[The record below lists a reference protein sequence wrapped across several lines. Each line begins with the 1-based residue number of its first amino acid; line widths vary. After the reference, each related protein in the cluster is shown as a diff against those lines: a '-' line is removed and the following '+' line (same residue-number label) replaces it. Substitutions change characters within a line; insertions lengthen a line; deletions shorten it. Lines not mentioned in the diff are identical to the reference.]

1 MDLFPLPLF
10 PAGSLASSVITTV
23 WVGVFVLVFFNLRFG
38 WVLSGLVVPGYIVP
52 LLVMKPWAAAVVC
65 VEACLTYAIV
75 WCFSEYLSQW
85 GRWSNFFGRDRF
97 FALVL
102 CSVMIRLLFDA
113 VLLPDLGEWLNARW
127 NLQFDYRSNLH
138 SFGLIIIAMMAN
150 QFWKTGFVRGLPQV
164 ATTCAIT
171 YVIVRYGLM
180 EYTNFTMSNLGYMY
194 EDFAASIL
202 GSPKAYMIVL
212 MTALLSS
219 RLNLYYGWD
228 FNGILVPSL
237 IALQWSQ
244 PLKIVTSFVETYC
257 ILVMA
262 NLILQTP
269 MFRRMTIEGGRK
281 LLLFFNISFAYKMIL
296 GYVIVWCMPQVK
308 VTDFFGFGYLLPT
321 LMAVKMHDKDIIA
334 RLTRATLQTSLS
346 AVTIACIIGFS
357 LTHLPAL
364 RSWPSPAPAEAT
376 LSLRH
381 LPNMELIEIIRK
393 DKASLYQSQ
402 FAQEV
407 ALPLPHEID
416 IFTAAIRTLRSHLG
430 SPNTWLLQQAQ
441 SLLSEVNYQI
451 TVIQDRYLYLHEDD
465 TQHGWGSYVLDL
477 HAPANGLL
485 IEVPAP
491 LDARPLLEAATQF
504 FITHSGRALAIAGI
518 DRLAHSDPSVDVLRT
533 PQSLFHAFH
542 KEMARDNVLQ
552 IRADRLSKTRP
563 TKKPHIPGEPNQD
576 PSRNRLWVK
585 STLPAGLDLVR
596 LKALVSDFRVHW
608 TRPPWPNLQREVT
621 RTGFAELFLTTPS
634 LHLLLFQP
642 TMPHLNIGVRLPTE
656 LFEGSLSSWLVQDK
670 THIAALGTDLYEVP
684 KLRDLLLFDAEILTP
699 ITQFIQRQETSQD
712 WSELIWND
720 LHTIA
725 VAAQTYGYRLI
736 HLRSSLQEEYAV
748 LAEKPTEPTS
758 RRHWG
763 TYIWRI
769 GRAKPYLIQAPHPLL
784 EMNSVNYAM
793 SLFNRLRGR
802 ALFISGAHPKANRDG
817 SADVITMRNARSL
830 FNLAYQ
836 VLLRE
841 SGTTPMMAIQ
851 SRGLSAHSEHLPA
864 DTDAVI
870 AFANGAAHAAVLS
883 PLGQQLLTALEQEGL
898 QVRFVDGS
906 LETVGYESSGIVQ
919 AHYLDAT
926 SNKELVLLWL
936 SAQTRRRYRQQSQNR
951 WQEAQFN
958 ALHIPTLQADLTSY
972 IAEQSAGADVMSVP
986 EALQDHLQLYIHSQD
1001 IIHLRQLIRDWPS
1014 YRFERLLDVHSQQ
1027 AYVLVY
1033 RNPSELALIANLSP
1047 KTPETTVRTAPRR
1060 QDGTDIRQFVD
1071 TRARWLQWAA
1081 E

>member
-1 MDLFPLPLF
+1 
-10 PAGSLASSVITTV
+10 
-23 WVGVFVLVFFNLRFG
+23 RFG
-38 WVLSGLVVPGYIVP
+38 GLLSGLVVPGYIVP

-102 CSVMIRLLFDA
+102 CSVLIRLIFDA
-113 VLLPDLGEWLNARW
+113 LILPDLGAWLNSRW
-127 NLQFDYRSNLH
+127 NWQFDYRSNLH

-150 QFWKTGFVRGLPQV
+150 QFWKTGFARALPQV

-202 GSPKAYMIVL
+202 GSPKAYIIVL
-212 MTALLSS
+212 TTALLSS
-219 RLNLYYGWD
+219 RLNLHYGWD

-244 PLKIVTSFVETYC
+244 PLKIFTSFVETYC

-262 NLILQTP
+262 NFILQAP
-269 MFRRMTIEGGRK
+269 IFRRMTIEGGRK
-281 LLLFFNISFAYKMIL
+281 LLLFFNISFAYKMLL

-334 RLTRATLQTSLS
+334 RLTRATLQTSFA
-346 AVTIACIIGFS
+346 AVLMACIIGFS
-357 LTHLPAL
+357 LTHLPSL
-364 RSWPSPAPAEAT
+364 RTWPSPATAEVT

-381 LPNMELIEIIRK
+381 LPHTELIELIRK

-402 FAQEV
+402 FAQDV
-407 ALPLPHEID
+407 TQPLPHEID
-416 IFTAAIRTLRSHLG
+416 IFTAAIRTLQSHIE
-430 SPNTWLLQQAQ
+430 SSNTRLLQRAQ
-441 SLLSEVNYQI
+441 DLLSEVNYQI
-451 TVIQDRYLYLHEDD
+451 DVIQDRYLYLHENDAP
-465 TQHGWGSYVLDL
+465 HGWGSYVLDL
-477 HAPANGLL
+477 QASAHELL
-485 IEVPAP
+485 IEVPTP
-491 LDARPLLEAATQF
+491 LDDRPLLEAATQF
-504 FITHSGRALAIAGI
+504 FITHSGRGLAIAGI
-518 DRLAHSDPSVDVLRT
+518 DRWANSDASVDMLRT
-533 PQSLFHAFH
+533 PQSFFHAFH

-552 IRADRLSKTRP
+552 IRADKVSKIQAPRGRRLL
-563 TKKPHIPGEPNQD
+563 GELHKA
-576 PSRNRLWVK
+576 SLSSRLWVK
-585 STLPAGLDLVR
+585 STLPIGLDLVR
-596 LKALVSDFRVHW
+596 LKALVSDFRIHW
-608 TRPPWPNLQREVT
+608 TRPPWTNVQREAT
-621 RTGFAELFLTTPS
+621 RTGFAELFLTTSS
-634 LHLLLFQP
+634 LHRLLFHP
-642 TMPHLNIGVRLPTE
+642 IVPNLNVGAQLPTE
-656 LFEGSLSSWLVQDK
+656 QFAGSLSSWLLQDK
-670 THIAALGTDLYEVP
+670 THIAPSGTDLYKVP
-684 KLRDLLLFDAEILTP
+684 KLEDLLLFDAEILTP
-699 ITQFIQRQETSQD
+699 ITQLTQRQETSQD
-712 WSELIWND
+712 WSELTWND
-720 LHTIA
+720 FHTIA
-725 VAAQTYGYRLI
+725 LAAQTYGYRLI
-736 HLRSSLQEEYAV
+736 HLRSTLQEEYAV

-769 GRAKPYLIQAPHPLL
+769 GNAEPYLIQAPHPLL
-784 EMNSVNYAM
+784 EINSLNYAM

-817 SADVITMRNARSL
+817 SADVIAMRNARSL

-841 SGTTPMMAIQ
+841 SDATPMMAVQ
-851 SRGLSAHSEHLPA
+851 SRGLSAHSEHLPV

-870 AFANGAAHAAVLS
+870 AFASGTNNADVLS
-883 PLGQQLLTALEQEGL
+883 PLGQQLLAALEQEGL
-898 QVRFVDGS
+898 RVRFVDGA
-906 LETVGYESSGIVQ
+906 LETVGYESSGIAQ

-936 SAQTRRRYRQQSQNR
+936 TAQTRRRYRQQSQNR

-958 ALHIPTLQADLTSY
+958 ALHIPTLEADLSSY
-972 IAEQSAGADVMSVP
+972 IAEQSAGAEATPLPD
-986 EALQDHLQLYIHSQD
+986 ALQEHLMRYIRSQD
-1001 IIHLRQLIRDWPS
+1001 IIYLRQLIRDWPS
-1014 YRFERLLDVHSQQ
+1014 YQFERLLDMHSQQ

-1033 RNPSELALIANLSP
+1033 RNYTELALIANLSP
-1047 KTPETTVRTAPRR
+1047 KTPDTTVRTVPGR

-1071 TRARWLQWAA
+1071 THARWLEWAA